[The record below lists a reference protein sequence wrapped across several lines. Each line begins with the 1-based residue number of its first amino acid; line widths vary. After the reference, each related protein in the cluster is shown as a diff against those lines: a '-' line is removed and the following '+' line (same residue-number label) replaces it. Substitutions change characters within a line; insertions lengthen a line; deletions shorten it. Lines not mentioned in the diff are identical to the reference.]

1 MRLGTRLTSD
11 GQPRSPSLEQASSE
25 QQQERAKGNR
35 TRVWMNA
42 RLSLLPHECHATGSS
57 VVALSVHPTT
67 RGQLLGSLHIAGS
80 FGQWCPTFG
89 GTPPSFSGKVRYA
102 PLLQVVVPLPG
113 CRKERDR
120 FHSCSRSLCS
130 SGWFCV

>member
-1 MRLGTRLTSD
+1 MSLGVRLTSD
-11 GQPRSPSLEQASSE
+11 GQPRSPSLHQPSSGIE
-25 QQQERAKGNR
+25 QQQQ
-35 TRVWMNA
+35 RV
-42 RLSLLPHECHATGSS
+42 SSS

-102 PLLQVVVPLPG
+102 PLLQWFALPG
-113 CRKERDR
+113 
-120 FHSCSRSLCS
+120 
-130 SGWFCV
+130 